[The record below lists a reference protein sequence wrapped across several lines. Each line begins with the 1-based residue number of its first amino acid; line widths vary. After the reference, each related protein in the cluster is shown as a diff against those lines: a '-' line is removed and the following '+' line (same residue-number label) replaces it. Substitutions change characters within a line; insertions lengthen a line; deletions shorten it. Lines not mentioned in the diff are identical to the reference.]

1 MTTIKEVARRAG
13 VAPASVT
20 RALSGH
26 PNVSDELRQKVLA
39 AVAETGYKPDL
50 LAAGLRSRSSR
61 CVGIIVSDLI
71 NPLLAEVVHYMEMA
85 ISQAGYTVLLANS
98 HGDPA
103 RDTDSVHTLHQRR
116 VDAIAVMCVD
126 ERNAELQQ
134 ALAGFPGPVVLLDR
148 EIPSCET
155 ASAVVSDHYRGT
167 YRLTEHLLEAGHRE
181 ILYLGGLL
189 DTTHVG
195 RERLRGFQAALADHG
210 LEMRPDLLRASRAV
224 AQAGRD
230 VIAELLDRD
239 ALPSA
244 IVVGPNPFVP
254 GVLTELHARGVRVG
268 QDVALA
274 SLDDTPLA
282 VLHQPPVTALS
293 RSMDE
298 LARVAARLLLD
309 QLAGS
314 RIQPRTVVLPVEVQL
329 RPSTAVTAEA
339 VAQNRSR
346 RRSGRRRASG
356 DGAPGLRRGAGAAV

>member
-26 PNVSDELRQKVLA
+26 PNVSEELRQRVLA

-50 LAAGLRSRSSR
+50 LAAGLRWGSSRS
-61 CVGIIVSDLI
+61 VGIIVSDLI
-71 NPLLAEVVHYMEMA
+71 NPLLAEVVHFMEME
-85 ISQAGYTVLLANS
+85 ISKAGYSVLLANS

-103 RDTDSVHTLHQRR
+103 RDAQSVQMLHQRR

-126 ERNAELQQ
+126 ERSPELQR
-134 ALAGFPGPVVLLDR
+134 ALGEYPGPVVLLDR
-148 EIPSCET
+148 EIASCES

-167 YRLTEHLLEAGHRE
+167 YRLTEHLIDAGHEE
-181 ILYLGGLL
+181 ILYIAGLL

-195 RERLRGFQAALADHG
+195 RERIRGFETALKDRG
-210 LEMRPDLLRASRAV
+210 LEARPDLIRSSRAV
-224 AQAGRD
+224 AETGREL
-230 VIAELLDRD
+230 IAELMDRD

-254 GVLTELHARGVRVG
+254 GVLTELRARGIRVG

-274 SLDDTPLA
+274 ALDDTPLA
-282 VLHQPPVTALS
+282 ALHQPPLTALS

-298 LARVAARLLLD
+298 LARVAAGLLLD
-309 QLAGS
+309 QLSGTRS
-314 RIQPRTVVLPVEVQL
+314 QPRTVVLPLELQL
-329 RPSTAVTAEA
+329 RASTAITAA
-339 VAQNRSR
+339 TVAQNRSGRRGTR
-346 RRSGRRRASG
+346 RRT
-356 DGAPGLRRGAGAAV
+356 AGASP